1 VSSRRSTFV
10 DTHALSPEIVIAAIV
25 SVVPMKF
32 GPPESPKHVPPAPT
46 DPFCVRRSQLFVSAL
61 KNDVAFQR

>member
-1 VSSRRSTFV
+1 M
-10 DTHALSPEIVIAAIV
+10 VIAAIV

-46 DPFCVRRSQLFVSAL
+46 DAFCVSRSQLFCSEL
-61 KNDVAFQR
+61 KNDVEFQR